1 MGLVPKVIFHKID
14 GTSVNSIDADVV
26 HDVTTELVL
35 NPGER
40 ITSVVDGKRDAEF
53 MTGAEYCTDTD
64 GRDLDTM
71 TNNTDFFVDG
81 SGYETCT

>member
-26 HDVTTELVL
+26 YDVTTELVL

-40 ITSVVDGKRDAEF
+40 ITVVVDGKRDAEF
-53 MTGAEYCTDTD
+53 MTNGEKCIDTD
-64 GRDLDTM
+64 GRDLDAM
-71 TNNTDFFVDG
+71 TYDTDYFVE
-81 SGYETCT
+81 SYETCQ